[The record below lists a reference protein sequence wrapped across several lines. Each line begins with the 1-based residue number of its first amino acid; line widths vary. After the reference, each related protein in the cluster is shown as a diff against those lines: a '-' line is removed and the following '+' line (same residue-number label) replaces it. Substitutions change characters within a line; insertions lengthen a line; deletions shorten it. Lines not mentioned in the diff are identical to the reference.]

1 MLGLARL
8 FLILFVGLTVVYVS
22 VSLWSRQVRKGK
34 LRAAWDDGDREYG
47 DDRELYVK
55 RGLEDYD
62 DSFRRKL
69 ILLVY
74 IVPVAVIAY
83 IIYVVNYT

>member
-1 MLGLARL
+1 MLSLLRLGLV
-8 FLILFVGLTVVYVS
+8 LFVVLTVIYVS
-22 VSLWSRQVRKGK
+22 VSLWSRQVRKDK
-34 LRAAWDDGDREYG
+34 LRAAYDRGDREYG
-47 DDRELYVK
+47 EERDLYVR

>member
-1 MLGLARL
+1 MLSLARL
-8 FLILFVGLTVVYVS
+8 FLILFVVLTVIYVS
-22 VSLWSRQVRKGK
+22 VSLWSRQVRKRK
-34 LRAAWDDGDREYG
+34 LTREWQEGETGG
-47 DDRELYVK
+47 DDMQAFIRK
-55 RGLEDYD
+55 GLEEYD

>member
-1 MLGLARL
+1 MIALARL
-8 FLILFVGLTVVYVS
+8 FLVLFVGLTVIYVS

-34 LRAAWDDGDREYG
+34 LRAAWDEGDREYG
-47 DDRELYVK
+47 DDKDLYVR

-74 IVPVAVIAY
+74 VVPVAVIAY
-83 IIYVVNYT
+83 IIYVVNFT

>member
-1 MLGLARL
+1 MIALARL
-8 FLILFVGLTVVYVS
+8 FLILFVAMTVVYVT
-22 VSLWSRQVRKGK
+22 VSLWSRQVRKRK
-34 LRAAWDDGDREYG
+34 LRAAWDAGDREYG
-47 DDRELYVK
+47 EERDLYVR

-74 IVPVAVIAY
+74 VVPVAVITY
-83 IIYVVNYT
+83 IIYVVNYA

>member
-1 MLGLARL
+1 M
-8 FLILFVGLTVVYVS
+8 LTVIYVS
-22 VSLWSRQVRKGK
+22 VSLWSRQVRKRK
-34 LRAAWDDGDREYG
+34 LTREWREGETGG
-47 DDRELYVK
+47 DDMQTFIRK
-55 RGLEDYD
+55 GLEEYD

>member
-1 MLGLARL
+1 MLSLLRLGLV
-8 FLILFVGLTVVYVS
+8 LFVVLTVIYVS

-34 LRAAWDDGDREYG
+34 LRAAYDRGDREYG
-47 DDRELYVK
+47 EERDLYVR

-83 IIYVVNYT
+83 IIYVVNFS

>member
-1 MLGLARL
+1 MLSLARL
-8 FLILFVGLTVVYVS
+8 FLILFVVLTVIYVS
-22 VSLWSRQVRKGK
+22 VSLWSRQVRKRK
-34 LRAAWDDGDREYG
+34 LTREWREGETDGDDMQAFIR
-47 DDRELYVK
+47 K
-55 RGLEDYD
+55 GLEEYD

>member
-1 MLGLARL
+1 MLSLARL
-8 FLILFVGLTVVYVS
+8 FLILFVVLTVIYVS
-22 VSLWSRQVRKGK
+22 VSLWSRQVRKRK
-34 LRAAWDDGDREYG
+34 LTREWREGETGG
-47 DDRELYVK
+47 DDMQAFIRK
-55 RGLEDYD
+55 GLEEYD

>member
-1 MLGLARL
+1 MLSLARL
-8 FLILFVGLTVVYVS
+8 FLILFVVLTVIYVS
-22 VSLWSRQVRKGK
+22 VSLWSRQVRKRK
-34 LRAAWDDGDREYG
+34 LTREWQESETGGDEMQAFIR
-47 DDRELYVK
+47 K
-55 RGLEDYD
+55 GLEKYD

>member
-8 FLILFVGLTVVYVS
+8 FLILLVGLTVAYVS

-34 LRAAWDDGDREYG
+34 LARAWDEGDREYG
-47 DDRELYVK
+47 DTRDLYIK

-74 IVPVAVIAY
+74 VVPLAVIAY